1 MGGKRNWT
9 REPSGAWRCE
19 ASEGPERQ
27 RRRKIGSPRGKRFAE
42 GGVSLCKWNT
52 WRESVYPDEGWD
64 VNVLEEACWKAG
76 REASK
81 GLFILGLEKRDEE
94 VVAGAE
100 GKKKGKVTRYLVSR
114 FGVVTFYRKKV
125 MQSGFLATIGGSTG

>member
-1 MGGKRNWT
+1 M
-9 REPSGAWRCE
+9 
-19 ASEGPERQ
+19 
-27 RRRKIGSPRGKRFAE
+27 
-42 GGVSLCKWNT
+42 SLCKWNT

-114 FGVVTFYRKKV
+114 FGVVTFCRKKV
-125 MQSGFLATIGGSTG
+125 MQSGFLATIGVSTG